1 MKLRPFE
8 LILVVVF
15 GGLFFVALILL
26 KTYQPAPDPTVSQIG
41 EITIWG
47 TLPEEHITKL
57 LNDIKLVDEGY
68 EWVTYKA
75 FSPEN
80 FDTAFITA
88 LADQKSPDLI
98 LLSHESLV
106 EHRGRLQALTYEAL
120 PLRNFRDTYVEGA
133 EIFALSDGVYGLPVM
148 VDPLVLY
155 FNRDIFSSN
164 GFLTAP
170 KTWEELVSG
179 IVPTLAIKDYN
190 RKVNRAAVAMG
201 EYSNIK
207 NAFSIISLLL
217 LQGGSSLVIEESPTI
232 YNVQLNSQ
240 IGGGNAGPFDSAT
253 AFYSNFSNINNSLY
267 TWNRSLREDKDMFLS
282 EDLALYFGMAS
293 EGRDIEF
300 KNPNLSFDVAEVP
313 QGATAT
319 TKRTYG
325 AFYAFSVPKAAKNKN
340 ASFMVMQRLSG
351 AANAKILADGYG
363 MAPAHRSTLIGG
375 SSDVYG
381 RIAYNSAAFARGWLN
396 PDRDRLDEVFT
407 TMLDDVNAN
416 RRDIYSATLDATT
429 RVQQTF

>member
-26 KTYQPAPDPTVSQIG
+26 KTYQPAPDPTISQIG

-47 TLPEEHITKL
+47 TLPEYQMAQL
-57 LNDIKLVDEGY
+57 LNTIKLEDEGY
-68 EWVTYKA
+68 QWVTYKA
-75 FSPEN
+75 ISPEN
-80 FDTAFITA
+80 FDAEFITA
-88 LADQKSPDLI
+88 LADQKSPDLL

-106 EHRGRLQALTYEAL
+106 EHRGRLQSFTYEVF
-120 PLRNFRDTYVEGA
+120 PLRTFRDTYVEGA
-133 EIFALSDGVYGLPVM
+133 EIFALTDGVYGLPVM

-155 FNRDIFSSN
+155 WNRDIFSSN
-164 GFLTAP
+164 GFLAAP

-179 IVPTLAIKDYN
+179 VVPTLAIKDYN
-190 RKVNRAAVAMG
+190 RTVNRAAVALG
-201 EYSNIK
+201 EYTNVK

-217 LQGGSSLVIEESPTI
+217 LQGGSSLVIEESPTR
-232 YNVQLNSQ
+232 YSVQLNSQ
-240 IGGGNAGPFDSAT
+240 VGGGNAGPFDSAT

-282 EDLALYFGMAS
+282 EDLALYFGLAS
-293 EGRDIEF
+293 EGKDIEV

-325 AFYAFSVPKAAKNKN
+325 AFYAFSIPKAAKNKT
-340 ASFMVMQRLSG
+340 ASLMVMQRLG
-351 AANAKILADGYG
+351 AAQNAKTLADGYG
-363 MAPAHRSTLIGG
+363 MAPVHRSTVVLG

-381 RIAYNSAAFARGWLN
+381 RIAYTSAVFARGWLN
-396 PDRDRLDEVFT
+396 PDRDRLDETFT

-416 RRDIYSATLDATT
+416 RRDVYSATSDAVT
-429 RVQQTF
+429 RIQQTF

>member
-26 KTYQPAPDPTVSQIG
+26 KTYQPAPDPTISQIG

-47 TLPEEHITKL
+47 TLPEYQMAQL
-57 LNDIKLVDEGY
+57 LNTIKLEDEGY
-68 EWVTYKA
+68 QWVTYKA
-75 FSPEN
+75 ISPEN
-80 FDTAFITA
+80 FDAEFITA
-88 LADQKSPDLI
+88 LADQKSPDLL

-106 EHRGRLQALTYEAL
+106 EHRGRLQSFTYEVF
-120 PLRNFRDTYVEGA
+120 PLRTFRDTYVEGA
-133 EIFALSDGVYGLPVM
+133 EIFALTDGVYGLPVM

-155 FNRDIFSSN
+155 WNRDIFSSN
-164 GFLTAP
+164 GFLAAP

-179 IVPTLAIKDYN
+179 VVPTLAIKDYN
-190 RKVNRAAVAMG
+190 RTVNRAAVALG
-201 EYSNIK
+201 EYTNVK

-217 LQGGSSLVIEESPTI
+217 LQGGSSLVIEESPTR
-232 YNVQLNSQ
+232 YSVQLNSQ
-240 IGGGNAGPFDSAT
+240 VGGGNAGPFDSAT

-282 EDLALYFGMAS
+282 EDLALYFGLAS
-293 EGRDIEF
+293 EGKDIEV

-325 AFYAFSVPKAAKNKN
+325 AFYAFSIPKAAKNKT
-340 ASFMVMQRLSG
+340 ASLTVMQRLG
-351 AANAKILADGYG
+351 AAQNAKTLADGYG
-363 MAPAHRSTLIGG
+363 MAPVHRSTVVLG

-381 RIAYNSAAFARGWLN
+381 RIAYTSAVFARGWLN
-396 PDRDRLDEVFT
+396 PDRDRLDETFT

-416 RRDIYSATLDATT
+416 RRDVYSATSDAVT
-429 RVQQTF
+429 RIQQTF